1 MEKFELK
8 KNAKII
14 INHILEM
21 DNDTLQNY
29 LNYSDTNILSQFDLL
44 YNVIKNEKYDLIP
57 NLIQYDFI
65 KKKSYNSLL
74 FAVKGCNKWEFG
86 KILDKD
92 IEEQSIKIIDLLLPF
107 YKLEDDDG
115 YLFLAAARFN
125 NENIFK
131 CLNKHKDS
139 EKILDYIEKNRNEVF
154 NSYELLNK
162 SKF

>member
-65 KKKSYNSLL
+65 KKK
-74 FAVKGCNKWEFG
+74 
-86 KILDKD
+86 
-92 IEEQSIKIIDLLLPF
+92 II
-107 YKLEDDDG
+107 
-115 YLFLAAARFN
+115 
-125 NENIFK
+125 
-131 CLNKHKDS
+131 
-139 EKILDYIEKNRNEVF
+139 
-154 NSYELLNK
+154 
-162 SKF
+162 